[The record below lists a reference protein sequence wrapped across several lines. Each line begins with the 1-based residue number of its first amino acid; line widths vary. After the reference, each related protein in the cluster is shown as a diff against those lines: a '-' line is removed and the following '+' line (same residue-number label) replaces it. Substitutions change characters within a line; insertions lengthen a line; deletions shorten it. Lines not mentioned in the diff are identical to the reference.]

1 MPRLIKQTFI
11 VLVLV
16 LLVFD
21 GPLVTKCISMKKS
34 IIMFMLLI
42 WILMNVITFHLSLVY
57 TGGVDVA
64 IMLQRHLVE
73 YAFPMKNKM

>member
-21 GPLVTKCISMKKS
+21 GPLVTRCISMEKS
-34 IIMFMLLI
+34 TIMFILTLI
-42 WILMNVITFHLSLVY
+42 DLNLDERYYYPFTMSLYRSNGCCNNVAETFGRIYVSN
-57 TGGVDVA
+57 
-64 IMLQRHLVE
+64 E
-73 YAFPMKNKM
+73 K

>member
-21 GPLVTKCISMKKS
+21 GPLVTRCIFMEKS
-34 IIMFMLLI
+34 TIMFILTLI
-42 WILMNVITFHLSLVY
+42 DLNLDERYYYPFIISLYRSNGCCNNVAETFGRICVSN
-57 TGGVDVA
+57 
-64 IMLQRHLVE
+64 E
-73 YAFPMKNKM
+73 K